1 MRIRPNLKLPGWGIM
16 LLGLLLYACKSD
28 VVYHSF
34 HSVSST
40 GWRGS
45 DTLNFIFEK
54 PDSTATYTLT
64 VNLRYHT
71 NFPYMSLPIGLIL
84 TTSSDSVLLRDTLCL
99 SIADEQGNQTGTG
112 WGDLYLTSS
121 TAITLPTGLTDSVR
135 LSLLPV
141 LPDSLLPGIN
151 DVGVCIKLP

>member
-1 MRIRPNLKLPGWGIM
+1 M

-45 DTLNFIFEK
+45 DTLNFTFEK

-71 NFPYMSLPIGLIL
+71 NFPYMSLP
-84 TTSSDSVLLRDTLCL
+84 LCL